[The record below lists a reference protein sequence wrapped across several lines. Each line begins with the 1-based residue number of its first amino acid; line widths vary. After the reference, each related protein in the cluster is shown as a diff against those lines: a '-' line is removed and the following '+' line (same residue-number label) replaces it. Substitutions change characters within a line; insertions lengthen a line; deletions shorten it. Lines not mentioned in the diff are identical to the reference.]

1 MIKNMLGE
9 LKFWFR
15 FFKSENFGF
24 RFKIANLIMNDELRG
39 RLAIDL
45 ITLENIGTMISGY
58 DMTRTVGNKINIV
71 YDDIYDIMSK

>member
-1 MIKNMLGE
+1 MIKNMLEE
-9 LKFWFR
+9 LKFWFW

-45 ITLENIGTMISGY
+45 ITLENVSTMISGY